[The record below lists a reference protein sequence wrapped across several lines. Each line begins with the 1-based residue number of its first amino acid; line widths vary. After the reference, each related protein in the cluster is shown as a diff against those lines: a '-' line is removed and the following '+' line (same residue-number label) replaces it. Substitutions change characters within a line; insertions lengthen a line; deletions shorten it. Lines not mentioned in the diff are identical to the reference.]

1 MRVLA
6 NVAAGNIEGVA
17 QDWLYLP
24 PTHQG
29 KGLEI
34 VLQAH
39 TLAGFPRTINALIK
53 IQEVGLHPEG
63 KAYYDEVHDLKA
75 WNKAGHETLRTVYGP
90 VSEKMLKNF
99 SKMHPLLELILVE
112 HIYGRV
118 LSRSL
123 VDLRI
128 RELCSLSIIA
138 GQNLP
143 VQLVSSNTRP
153 RITDFSSTHP
163 SHRRH
168 RRHRHRHHQNHG
180 PCIRSTFRP
189 LGRCPTSAARCA
201 AAPPARRYPSY
212 FPFYPHAVLSISV
225 HSPLAAAPRS
235 AALSPSRVRP
245 ALPPRPWIGAGG
257 R

>member
-1 MRVLA
+1 MDRSGACSEIFQARGTSAHIPGRFVKYFDLSQVIGINVNTHFFFPA

-17 QDWLYLP
+17 QDWIHLP
-24 PTHQG
+24 PNYQG

-63 KAYYDEVHDLKA
+63 DKHYEEVHNLEA

-90 VSEKMLKNF
+90 VSEKMLKTF

-123 VDLRI
+123 VDLRT
-128 RELCSLSIIA
+128 RELCSLAIIA

-143 VQLVSSNTRP
+143 VQLVSIRP
-153 RITDFSSTHP
+153 H
-163 SHRRH
+163 
-168 RRHRHRHHQNHG
+168 
-180 PCIRSTFRP
+180 FRVP
-189 LGRCPTSAARCA
+189 PIYLSVLPT
-201 AAPPARRYPSY
+201 
-212 FPFYPHAVLSISV
+212 
-225 HSPLAAAPRS
+225 
-235 AALSPSRVRP
+235 
-245 ALPPRPWIGAGG
+245 
-257 R
+257 